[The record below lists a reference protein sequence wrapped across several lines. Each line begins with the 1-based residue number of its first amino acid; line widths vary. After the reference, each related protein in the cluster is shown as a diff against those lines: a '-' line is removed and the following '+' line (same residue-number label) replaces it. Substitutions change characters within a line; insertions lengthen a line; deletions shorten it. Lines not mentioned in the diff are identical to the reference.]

1 MLTKLSKIELDW
13 NDATRAMLCMLP
25 MAIAYF
31 TGQHS
36 LVVPFGQGGFFYS
49 MMPLSDKRVGRV
61 VSLFLLLS
69 LGMGFYLLGGN
80 IVHNFWIS
88 IFLTY
93 MVAIAVGFLS
103 GYRIVTPLAFTFI
116 TLYSAG
122 LNAST
127 SEKAHEN
134 LLAFIVIFLWCGL
147 VSLPS
152 FWKGI
157 NMANVKVL
165 DTEENFVTGV
175 RLGIGTMFALLVAN
189 LFAFAKYG
197 WPVSAVGSIV
207 RFNEEESKK
216 RAKSRVI
223 GTIGGSLLAM
233 ATFLVVSTGGA
244 LIMVGYLFGIMQ
256 ALFSKTM
263 IGKTVFFYTATII
276 VLYSLN
282 DISVGPEVAVQR
294 TVYNLAGIVI
304 GVFVAFYPIPWIS
317 ARIESLVRN
326 FYRSGADQ

>member
-69 LGMGFYLLGGN
+69 LGMGIYLLGGN

-256 ALFSKTM
+256 ALFSRTM

-282 DISVGPEVAVQR
+282 DISVGPEIAVQR